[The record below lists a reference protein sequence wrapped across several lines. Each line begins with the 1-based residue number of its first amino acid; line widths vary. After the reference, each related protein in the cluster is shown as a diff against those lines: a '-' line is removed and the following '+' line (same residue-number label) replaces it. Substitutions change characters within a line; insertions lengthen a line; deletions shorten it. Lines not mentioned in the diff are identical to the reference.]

1 MSKQGEFLKTLRRKK
16 GLTQKQ
22 LAEKLN
28 VSDKVISKWEVGDS
42 FPDYSLLPNLSQILE
57 VEIQEILNGEYNP
70 NEKKEER
77 TKVKG
82 KEKTSTNN
90 YVFVTNVNAPEHKKS
105 IADEDVL
112 DEVLGLK
119 TKTDVKNLQ
128 CKNCGSTD
136 IKLEDDYGICNNCG
150 TKIII
155 DKNVTNNFITNVSL
169 KKDDL
174 HNHFIIDTLITEK
187 EFKKRVYY
195 FLTTQ
200 STPADVLD
208 NTDFENVVK
217 HDAQFLAID
226 ARYDGNYSASVG
238 YDRKEQ
244 YTAQEKV
251 YVPEIKDYVVKN
263 VIKERTVTDWRPVSG
278 PVSTYQKSCVQLGI
292 DGSDVL
298 DKLADSLAVD
308 IDYLQAQGNIK
319 PINPKNS
326 KNIDF
331 FTPTAKEI
339 NKAISSAEYEIYS
352 QTHSSVI
359 GMGDHIKDFKC
370 NVNHTIEKQTFYV
383 ATEYSMSYVYHD
395 GVDNKDIKGMLWGL
409 GYKKGVI
416 GILPDATE
424 DINKEIK
431 SQTRGSGTFS
441 VLSSILTMLF
451 CVLSLAFLQE
461 TKYVF
466 VIGILFFI
474 SMISFIFYRKKYK
487 RVKRQIN
494 TEILDLKKQK
504 LIERLQK
511 EGLSPLTKEEL
522 QEIEKMKEGM

>member
-1 MSKQGEFLKTLRRKK
+1 MSKQGEFLKTVRRKK

-57 VEIQEILNGEYNP
+57 VEIQEILNGEFSPKEN
-70 NEKKEER
+70 KEENS
-77 TKVKG
+77 KVKN
-82 KEKTSTNN
+82 KESVNTNN
-90 YVFVTNVNAPEHKKS
+90 YVFVTNVNSNAGKKS
-105 IADEDVL
+105 IANEDVL

-119 TKTDVKNLQ
+119 TKTGIKNLQ

-136 IKLEDDYGICNNCG
+136 IKLEDGYGICNNCG

-174 HNHFIIDTLITEK
+174 HNHFIIDTLISEK
-187 EFKKRVYY
+187 EFKKSVYY

-208 NTDFENVVK
+208 NTDFESVEK
-217 HDAQFLAID
+217 HDAQFLVID
-226 ARYDGNYSASVG
+226 VRYDGNYSASIG

-251 YVPEIKDYVVKN
+251 YVPEIKDYVVKD

-308 IDYLQAQGNIK
+308 IDYLQGQGNIK
-319 PINPKNS
+319 PINPDNT

-331 FTPTAKEI
+331 YTPTAKEI

-395 GVDNKDIKGMLWGL
+395 SVESNDIKGMLWGL

-416 GILPDATE
+416 GISPDATE
-424 DINKEIK
+424 DINYQVK
-431 SQTRGSGTFS
+431 SQTRFSGIFS
-441 VLSSILTMLF
+441 LLTTILTMLF
-451 CVLSLAFLQE
+451 CVLSLAVLQK
-461 TKYVF
+461 TKYIF
-466 VIGILFFI
+466 VIGILFLV
-474 SMISFIFYRKKYK
+474 SMISFIYYRKKYK
-487 RVKRQIN
+487 KVKKQIN
-494 TEILDLKKQK
+494 TEIMDIKKQK
-504 LIERLQK
+504 LIARLQK
-511 EGLSPLTKEEL
+511 EGLPALTDKEL
-522 QEIEKMKEGM
+522 KAIEKIKEDM